1 MVSIKLARTGTKH
14 QAHYRFVVLDR
25 KKPTNGAVIETLG
38 YYDPKPKEPKIE
50 VSEERVAYW
59 LGLGRTAN
67 RFRAQPPQAQRYLA
81 EIRCEQGREV
91 SRLCAHQEI
100 PDEAVGRDHRQ
111 GSCR

>member
-38 YYDPKPKEPKIE
+38 YYDPSPKVPKIE

-59 LGLGRTAN
+59 LGLG
-67 RFRAQPPQAQRYLA
+67 AQPTDSVRNLLKHNGIWQRFVA
-81 EIRCEQGREV
+81 
-91 SRLCAHQEI
+91 SKA
-100 PDEAVGRDHRQ
+100 
-111 GSCR
+111 SK

>member
-59 LGLGRTAN
+59 LGLG
-67 RFRAQPPQAQRYLA
+67 AQPTDSVRSLLKHNGIWQRFVA
-81 EIRCEQGREV
+81 
-91 SRLCAHQEI
+91 SKA
-100 PDEAVGRDHRQ
+100 AK
-111 GSCR
+111 